1 MAKKKFS
8 FINEVYEGV
17 LKATE
22 VTRSGTVRLKRGDL
36 RKVIET
42 TFETGAKAAASG
54 ERVRFPVIGSLVRK
68 EVKARKA
75 GKGAA
80 SRSHRRLMA
89 APADGQA
96 GHRCRQKRRTPAAP
110 RIRSRPAPGA
120 RCHAVAGNCPSP

>member
-75 GKGAA
+75 GKGVNPFTGEAMDIKA
-80 SRSHRRLMA
+80 
-89 APADGQA
+89 
-96 GHRCRQKRRTPAAP
+96 
-110 RIRSRPAPGA
+110 RPASKKPRWSFPRSLKELFA
-120 RCHAVAGNCPSP
+120 NKKYW